1 MIVPVVLLMVGLAV
15 LVAGGEALVRGG
27 GRLGRALGLSPL
39 VVGLTIVAFATSA
52 PELAVSVDATLSGSA
67 GLAVGNVVG
76 SNITN
81 ILLVLGVAALLLPV
95 AVRSQMLRR
104 DVPVMVG
111 LSILLLALSMS
122 GTISR
127 FEGAALVTL
136 LVVYLAWS
144 VTVARRSNG
153 EAVGPSAATDPP
165 RVRPVDLALVAVGIG
180 LLVLGARLLVT
191 GAVEIAAAVG
201 LSDLVIGLTV
211 ISIGTS
217 LPEVATS
224 VIAALRGERELAVGN
239 VVGSNIFNV
248 GAVMGVTAIVS
259 PTGVPVADAAI
270 RFDVPVMVAAAIV
283 LLPVIYTRSTI
294 ERWEAALFL
303 AYYVVYVAYLLLEAG
318 DHDSLPAFSA
328 ALLWFVLPL
337 TALALAVLVMHE
349 VRRRRRAERD

>member
-1 MIVPVVLLMVGLAV
+1 VIVPVVLLMVGLAV

-144 VTVARRSNG
+144 VTVART
-153 EAVGPSAATDPP
+153 AKPSARPLQPT
-165 RVRPVDLALVAVGIG
+165 RPVFA
-180 LLVLGARLLVT
+180 
-191 GAVEIAAAVG
+191 
-201 LSDLVIGLTV
+201 
-211 ISIGTS
+211 
-217 LPEVATS
+217 
-224 VIAALRGERELAVGN
+224 
-239 VVGSNIFNV
+239 
-248 GAVMGVTAIVS
+248 
-259 PTGVPVADAAI
+259 
-270 RFDVPVMVAAAIV
+270 
-283 LLPVIYTRSTI
+283 RSTSPWSPSASACSFWAHACSSP
-294 ERWEAALFL
+294 ER
-303 AYYVVYVAYLLLEAG
+303 
-318 DHDSLPAFSA
+318 SRSPRRSA
-328 ALLWFVLPL
+328 
-337 TALALAVLVMHE
+337 
-349 VRRRRRAERD
+349 

>member
-1 MIVPVVLLMVGLAV
+1 MFA
-15 LVAGGEALVRGG
+15 RST
-27 GRLGRALGLSPL
+27 SPWSP
-39 VVGLTIVAFATSA
+39 SA
-52 PELAVSVDATLSGSA
+52 SA
-67 GLAVGNVVG
+67 CSFWAHA
-76 SNITN
+76 
-81 ILLVLGVAALLLPV
+81 LLV
-95 AVRSQMLRR
+95 
-104 DVPVMVG
+104 
-111 LSILLLALSMS
+111 I
-122 GTISR
+122 
-127 FEGAALVTL
+127 
-136 LVVYLAWS
+136 
-144 VTVARRSNG
+144 
-153 EAVGPSAATDPP
+153 
-165 RVRPVDLALVAVGIG
+165 
-180 LLVLGARLLVT
+180 

-217 LPEVATS
+217 LPEVTTS

-270 RFDVPVMVAAAIV
+270 RFDLPVMVAAAIV

-294 ERWEAALFL
+294 ARWEAALFL
-303 AYYVVYVAYLLLEAG
+303 AYYVAYVAYLLLEAG

>member
-81 ILLVLGVAALLLPV
+81 ILLVLGVAALILPV
-95 AVRSQMLRR
+95 AVRSRMLRL

-153 EAVGPSAATDPP
+153 EAVGPSAATDPA

-294 ERWEAALFL
+294 ARWEAALFL